1 MGKLP
6 FKKLDGSVTRPQ
18 GFLTGSVFCDI
29 KKLGTGK
36 GSNKGNKNDLAV
48 IVSEK
53 PAVVAGMF
61 TTNQIVAA
69 PVTLSIPRAEKSHA
83 RAIVVN
89 SGNANACTGNQGW
102 LDATEMAALTA
113 KELDLES
120 EDDVLVCSTGRIGI
134 ELPMPNVRKGIH
146 LASSNLSSGVDAD
159 LESAKA
165 IMTSDNVPKQSAVE
179 ISLSSGKVIIGG
191 MTKGAGM
198 IHPGMS
204 PDGTRPASIP
214 LHATMLCFITSDC
227 RISPR
232 IWKSAIKEAVASSFN
247 KISVDGDMSTNDT
260 VIGLANGMA
269 GNKSITSLKSED
281 GQKLLTGLKHVCLE
295 LAKMIVLDGEGVTK
309 LVKLNISGARNDIEA
324 DAAARSIANSE
335 LVKTSW
341 CGGDPNWGR
350 IAHAIGYSSA
360 TVDINKLD
368 IGYSILNGKKISY
381 SIKGGTPAK
390 TSLDS
395 LRKFCQRHEFEIHC
409 NLNLGQ
415 GSTEFYTSD
424 LTEEYVDFNKGE

>member
-1 MGKLP
+1 
-6 FKKLDGSVTRPQ
+6 
-18 GFLTGSVFCDI
+18 
-29 KKLGTGK
+29 
-36 GSNKGNKNDLAV
+36 
-48 IVSEK
+48 
-53 PAVVAGMF
+53 
-61 TTNQIVAA
+61 
-69 PVTLSIPRAEKSHA
+69 
-83 RAIVVN
+83 
-89 SGNANACTGNQGW
+89 
-102 LDATEMAALTA
+102 
-113 KELDLES
+113 
-120 EDDVLVCSTGRIGI
+120 
-134 ELPMPNVRKGIH
+134 
-146 LASSNLSSGVDAD
+146 
-159 LESAKA
+159 
-165 IMTSDNVPKQSAVE
+165 
-179 ISLSSGKVIIGG
+179 
-191 MTKGAGM
+191 
-198 IHPGMS
+198 
-204 PDGTRPASIP
+204 
-214 LHATMLCFITSDC
+214 
-227 RISPR
+227 
-232 IWKSAIKEAVASSFN
+232 
-247 KISVDGDMSTNDT
+247 
-260 VIGLANGMA
+260 MA